1 MSGGL
6 LDRVE
11 VEADEEPE
19 PEVDVESPKIRDASE
34 EPTVSLASESEGTG
48 DSMEGLMGR
57 TFMAILLAIIAPFF
71 VVMWLGISILDSLMP
86 LILLAGVAG
95 SWLWLGL
102 GDPREKGTVALTSA
116 TSVVLVALMLTITPF
131 LLANVITGTMSFGGV
146 EFSDDGDTMN
156 IKIRQN
162 GGSGSY
168 DATVSISQ
176 GDVETYSGNLT
187 LTFDSSDGLGD
198 YGEISIQMADFYS
211 ENALPS
217 SPYSLSLTIAGQTWD
232 RELDMTDTSRTITA
246 AQTYARPVHTNC
258 EDSTRSNCLQG
269 VILEVWAGL
278 GTNVASSDPSP
289 LTLSEY
295 QMDVSLLREGSVV
308 LTYPSVSVEQ
318 GAATWSSSSGVYGDG
333 SGAVIDLTSKLI
345 LEGSATYT
353 DSFANSM
360 TYVPADEWSDNDVGC
375 YELSITV
382 TQSSPWSDGSS
393 VTYSS
398 YYDYTEETEDDNDE
412 GTNNNIV
419 REEWDQRDDAC

>member
-6 LDRVE
+6 LDRVD

-19 PEVDVESPKIRDASE
+19 PEAE
-34 EPTVSLASESEGTG
+34 ETTVSVAAVSEDVGG
-48 DSMEGLMGR
+48 SMDGLMGR
-57 TFMAILLAIIAPFF
+57 TFMAILLTIIAPFF
-71 VVMWLGISILDSLMP
+71 LVMWLGMSILDTLLP
-86 LILLAGVAG
+86 LILLVGVAG
-95 SWLWLGL
+95 SWFWLGL
-102 GDPREKGTVALTSA
+102 GDPRGKGSAAITSA
-116 TSVVLVALMLTITPF
+116 TSVVLVALMLMITPF

-146 EFSDDGDTMN
+146 DFSDDGETMG

-162 GGSGSY
+162 GGSGSH
-168 DATVSISQ
+168 DAAVSISQ
-176 GDVETYSGNLT
+176 GNVEVYSGNHT
-187 LTFDSSDGLGD
+187 LTIDNSDGLGD
-198 YGEISIQMADFYS
+198 YGVISIQMADFYS

-217 SPYSLSLTIAGQTWD
+217 SPYSLSLTIASQVWD
-232 RELDMTDTSRTITA
+232 RELDMADTSRTITA

-289 LTLSEY
+289 LPLSEY
-295 QMDVSLLREGSVV
+295 QMEVSLLREGSTV
-308 LTYPSVSVEQ
+308 LTYPTVTVEQ
-318 GAATWSSSSGVYGDG
+318 GAASWSSDGSMYGDG

-360 TYVPADEWSDNDVGC
+360 TYVPADEWSENDVGC

-419 REEWDQRDDAC
+419 REEWNQRNDAC